1 MERQFALI
9 EVKLQRGDIS
19 PILRGFV
26 EGFKRK
32 VYRQVPDAVRPDG
45 MGGKKSICH
54 RSLLNYHL

>member
-32 VYRQVPDAVRPDG
+32 VYR
-45 MGGKKSICH
+45 
-54 RSLLNYHL
+54 